1 MQPGVGVCEMAVFQ
15 VVFDCILLSCSLINW
30 LWIKQFLQQQTVS
43 SSSQRVIKEKI
54 LTSLPCLS
62 HLHPLDCLSSFFC
75 WRNARISM
83 NCHFFSS
90 ICRLISQSLYFNL
103 ITKWWYPGQI
113 NVSAV
118 LYATVL
124 DFRKYPLWVMLFLS
138 IMLALGSLARDQGSQ
153 APHGAP
159 AQYKN
164 SHFLGIF
171 LCGSYSLQTC
181 RLDEPGVFSSWKAFS
196 LPPMFPPKPSSVQKP
211 ASLMPLTSLLFLL
224 GSSSSS
230 SVDSDTKPNEMVIT
244 LLNYTSNSKC
254 T

>member
-1 MQPGVGVCEMAVFQ
+1 MEIFQ
-15 VVFDCILLSCSLINW
+15 VAFDCILLSCSLINW
-30 LWIKQFLQQQTVS
+30 LWIKQLLQQQTVS
-43 SSSQRVIKEKI
+43 SSSQTVIKEKI

-75 WRNARISM
+75 WRNATISM

-103 ITKWWYPGQI
+103 ITQWWYPGQI

-153 APHGAP
+153 APRGAS

-171 LCGSYSLQTC
+171 FCAAVILCKLVGWMSLGSAQAEKHFHCPHVPTKTIFSARPCIMDAFDLSALPTGKSFILLCGS
-181 RLDEPGVFSSWKAFS
+181 WHKA
-196 LPPMFPPKPSSVQKP
+196 KR
-211 ASLMPLTSLLFLL
+211 
-224 GSSSSS
+224 
-230 SVDSDTKPNEMVIT
+230 DW
-244 LLNYTSNSKC
+244 
-254 T
+254 